1 MPTSWAIQAFNVQVC
16 KVCMCDQLISPQS
29 QVRQCRRHSWNQ
41 VMPSCCPHA
50 YHFII
55 SVAQQSNAQCPTA
68 RVGRAKAPCRQP
80 FRFFS
85 SCAQPKSPRSQL
97 YKPTCCQVP
106 AHPDLIAHRD
116 PPPPRV
122 GIARTMCMYAGGG
135 KGGRVQHPFVYSER
149 GASPWCFLVDAII
162 EDLQG

>member
-1 MPTSWAIQAFNVQVC
+1 MDGCKHVDRGEYSETWNMVKNGNRVAKLNMTPANRTCTRICIFAVQ
-16 KVCMCDQLISPQS
+16 S
-29 QVRQCRRHSWNQ
+29 
-41 VMPSCCPHA
+41 
-50 YHFII
+50 
-55 SVAQQSNAQCPTA
+55 
-68 RVGRAKAPCRQP
+68 RA
-80 FRFFS
+80 
-85 SCAQPKSPRSQL
+85 
-97 YKPTCCQVP
+97 
-106 AHPDLIAHRD
+106 DLQD